1 MNNRAQIT
9 YSRSAHQFGNG
20 LPDEHQENSGI
31 GYRLRQIL
39 YTLYEQKLMRSFIG
53 QAVLYSNCYRIF
65 SRNEIPPLPA
75 SFNVVPT
82 HTFDDKLD
90 INPVKG
96 INLTLYHAPGETND
110 QIIVWWPERRMLFPA
125 DNIYR
130 TFPNLYA
137 IRGTSAR
144 CVN

>member
-1 MNNRAQIT
+1 
-9 YSRSAHQFGNG
+9 
-20 LPDEHQENSGI
+20 
-31 GYRLRQIL
+31 
-39 YTLYEQKLMRSFIG
+39 MRSFIG

-144 CVN
+144 CVNQKYGLKGNLFSKKCLEGLLYGKLNIYYILSIEIPPRG

>member
-1 MNNRAQIT
+1 
-9 YSRSAHQFGNG
+9 
-20 LPDEHQENSGI
+20 
-31 GYRLRQIL
+31 
-39 YTLYEQKLMRSFIG
+39 MRSSKIYPFIG
-53 QAVLYSNCYRIF
+53 LAVLYSNCYRIF

-144 CVN
+144 CVNQKYGLKGNLFSKKCLEGLLYGKLNIYYILSIEIPPRG